1 MCLLL
6 HFFMYEALL
15 KYIILIII
23 YAFKP
28 FV

>member
-1 MCLLL
+1 MCFLL
-6 HFFMYEALL
+6 HFFIYETFTI
-15 KYIILIII
+15 YIILIII